1 MTESTDSKSEVN
13 RETVSELYSLTSIQS
28 KIESSIEIKSRLE
41 FVEKDWKKICLILH
55 SINRHSLEEDL
66 EKVPENTL
74 LTVTS

>member
-41 FVEKDWKKICLILH
+41 FVEKD
-55 SINRHSLEEDL
+55 
-66 EKVPENTL
+66 
-74 LTVTS
+74 